1 MEIIE
6 AIICIYQKLS
16 STIESIWIPVTPL
29 VTKEMYFNYLTLWSE
44 ISLPEVKVLEALVM
58 YSRTFFRCVRELLT
72 TLNFRRS
79 ERKYWAL

>member
-16 STIESIWIPVTPL
+16 STVESIWIPVTL

-44 ISLPEVKVLEALVM
+44 ISLPEVKVLEVLGM